1 MMMFTMSVR
10 TEREGKGQKVRTG
23 LTHRLRDNQGAS
35 ILELVFLLPLLVIMA
50 FGVIDLGRLI
60 HARLVVT
67 NVSREGGS
75 LASRARGGP
84 NLIAMLQSSATPFD
98 LVNQGQIYITE
109 IGAEDPTHA
118 PPIVNPYIISR
129 SQNGSLSVSSSI
141 SGAVQGQLQSGLSQ
155 TMVDHLRV
163 ILPATTADISGVTV
177 VEVFYHYRPITP
189 LPQFVQNL
197 FPYSGGIIIGSK
209 SVFQRG

>member
-1 MMMFTMSVR
+1 MSGR

-23 LTHRLRDNQGAS
+23 LTHRLRDKQGAS

-84 NLIAMLQSSATPFD
+84 SLIAMLQSSATPFD
-98 LVNQGQIYITE
+98 LVNQGRIYITE
-109 IGAEDPTHA
+109 IGAQDPTAMH
-118 PPIVNPYIISR
+118 PRIVNPYIISR
-129 SQNGSLSVSSSI
+129 SQPVHCRS
-141 SGAVQGQLQSGLSQ
+141 A
-155 TMVDHLRV
+155 
-163 ILPATTADISGVTV
+163 A
-177 VEVFYHYRPITP
+177 
-189 LPQFVQNL
+189 
-197 FPYSGGIIIGSK
+197 
-209 SVFQRG
+209 VFQERYRANCNRDCRRHG